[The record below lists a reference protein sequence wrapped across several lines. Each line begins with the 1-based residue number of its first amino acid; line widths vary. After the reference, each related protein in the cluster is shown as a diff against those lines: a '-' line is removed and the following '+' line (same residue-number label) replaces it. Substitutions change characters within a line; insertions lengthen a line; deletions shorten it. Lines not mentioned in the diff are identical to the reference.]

1 MNGAL
6 SDGYRAVSARK
17 EFLIPVPASLEVFIM
32 REKSGLFRSRKAD
45 IWMLGDCVTKAG
57 RAALGRSDHKEG
69 WLDHA
74 SIVDSF
80 RDGGIQTVKREEISL
95 AESGRYERTDAN
107 SWPFFHRSKC
117 SSA

>member
-6 SDGYRAVSARK
+6 SDGYRAISARK

-45 IWMLGDCVTKAG
+45 IWMLGDCVTKAR

-74 SIVDSF
+74 SFVDSF
-80 RDGGIQTVKREEISL
+80 REWG
-95 AESGRYERTDAN
+95 N
-107 SWPFFHRSKC
+107 SDSQ
-117 SSA
+117 A